1 MSYVK
6 KGLILYMKLGARV
19 LKTGIAIVL
28 ALFLAE
34 QLNLPTPIF
43 AGIAAAFVVQPTIY
57 RSFVSILEHIQA
69 NVIGAVVAIV
79 FVLLFGNDVVVIGFA
94 AVIAITIILK
104 LRIESTI
111 GLALVTLI
119 AIMEVQN
126 EEFITF
132 ALLRF
137 AAIMLG
143 VLSSFIVNL
152 IFIPPK
158 YENRLFHHIS
168 TTTDDMIKWIRLS
181 TRHATE
187 HQLLKK
193 DIEKFKERL
202 MKIDQIYL
210 LYKEER
216 GILKKNSVA
225 KTRKLV
231 VYRQM
236 ISTERRSFEILKR
249 LHRFENDI
257 HHVPESLQMIIQEQL
272 DCLMS
277 YHEQLLMRFAGKIKP
292 SIDNEQIN
300 HTCMNH
306 KELTDIFMKEV
317 NQARDEEENS
327 GYHLLHVLSA
337 MLEYEE
343 HLSHLDTLI
352 ASMQC
357 YHQED
362 QEVQLQERDI

>member
-1 MSYVK
+1 
-6 KGLILYMKLGARV
+6 MKLGARV

-28 ALFLAE
+28 ALYLAE
-34 QLNLPTPIF
+34 LLALPSPIF

-69 NVIGAVVAIV
+69 NVIGAGLAIL
-79 FVLLFGNDVVVIGFA
+79 FVLVFGNHVVVIGFA

-104 LRIESTI
+104 LKIESTI

-119 AIMEVQN
+119 AIMEVQH
-126 EEFITF
+126 EDFVTF

-137 AAIMLG
+137 ATIMLG
-143 VLSSFIVNL
+143 VLASFAVNL
-152 IFIPPK
+152 IFLPPK
-158 YENRLFHHIS
+158 YETKLFYKIS

-193 DIEKFKERL
+193 DIEKFKDRL
-202 MKIDQIYL
+202 INIDQVYL
-210 LYKEER
+210 MYKEER
-216 GILKKNSVA
+216 GYFKRNSVS

-236 ISTERRSFEILKR
+236 ISTVRRSFEILKR
-249 LHRFENDI
+249 LHRFENEL
-257 HHVPESLQMIIQEQL
+257 HHVPESLQLLVQEQL

-277 YHEQLLMRFAGKIKP
+277 YHEQLLLRFVRKIKFT
-292 SIDNEQIN
+292 NEDDQIN
-300 HTCMNH
+300 HTCMDH
-306 KELTDIFMKEV
+306 KEVTDIFMKEV
-317 NQARDEEENS
+317 IKARDEEDEN

-343 HLSHLDTLI
+343 HLVHLDTLI
-352 ASMQC
+352 ASLQS
-357 YHQED
+357 YHDED
-362 QEVQLQERDI
+362 NYVSLPERDF

>member
-1 MSYVK
+1 
-6 KGLILYMKLGARV
+6 MKLGARV

-28 ALFLAE
+28 ALYLAE
-34 QLNLPTPIF
+34 LLSLPSPIF

-69 NVIGAVVAIV
+69 NVIGAAVAVI
-79 FVLLFGNDVVVIGFA
+79 FVLLFGNHVVVIGFA
-94 AVIAITIILK
+94 AVITITIILK
-104 LRIESTI
+104 LRIETTI

-126 EEFITF
+126 EDFITF

-137 AAIMLG
+137 TAIMLG
-143 VLSSFIVNL
+143 VLSSFLVNL

-158 YENRLFHHIS
+158 YETKLFYKIS

-181 TRHATE
+181 TRRATE

-202 MKIDQIYL
+202 IKIDQIYL

-216 GILKKNSVA
+216 GILKTNSVA

-236 ISTERRSFEILKR
+236 ISTMRRSFDILKR

-257 HHVPESLQMIIQEQL
+257 SHVPEALQLIIQEQL

-277 YHEQLLMRFAGKIKP
+277 YHEQLLLRFAGKIKP
-292 SIDNEQIN
+292 VNENEQLN

-306 KELTDIFMKEV
+306 KELTDIFMEEV
-317 NQARDEEENS
+317 NKARDEDDSS
-327 GYHLLHVLSA
+327 GFHLLHVLSS

-352 ASMQC
+352 ASMQS
-357 YHQED
+357 YHQDD
-362 QEVQLQERDI
+362 QEIVLPERDAE